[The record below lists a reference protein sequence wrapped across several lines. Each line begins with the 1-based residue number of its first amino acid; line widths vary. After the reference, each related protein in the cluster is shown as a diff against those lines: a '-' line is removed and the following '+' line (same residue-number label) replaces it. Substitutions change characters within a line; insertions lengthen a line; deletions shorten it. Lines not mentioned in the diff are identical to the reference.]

1 MGITATLL
9 TVPLWW
15 EHRENMREYDEMA
28 QSTRYTPEDIPRS
41 TMNYVR
47 ALLGADTAFTDR
59 EVLQRLG
66 ALRSDGKLSQAAALT
81 LCPAS
86 RTLLEPHYLRR
97 SRRVDPQYCAT
108 RR

>member
-1 MGITATLL
+1 MIPVISCGGALGDHCKPIDRS
-9 TVPLWW
+9 LWW

-47 ALLGADTAFTDR
+47 ALLGADTALTDR

-86 RTLLEPHYLRR
+86 PN
-97 SRRVDPQYCAT
+97 PA
-108 RR
+108 